1 MNTQKITSLL
11 SIGQLAVDMHC
22 AERWVQLCKD
32 AYHDKI
38 REVDDTPKEDRDK
51 GWLSPYSEECAETIE
66 LTKGEYAAV
75 KAAKRK
81 VYNIKR
87 RINTAIRNSGLGS
100 ADAVHAVL
108 DAERGEI

>member
-11 SIGQLAVDMHC
+11 SIGQLAIDIYL
-22 AERWVQLCKD
+22 AEAVVALKKAD
-32 AYHDKI
+32 YY
-38 REVDDTPKEDRDK
+38 DRLHEFNVENPDQRMVK
-51 GWLSPYSEECAETIE
+51 LDPRDEQCSEIIE
-66 LTKGEYAAV
+66 FSKAKYAAV

-87 RINTAIRNSGLGS
+87 RINVAIRNSGLGA
-100 ADAVHAVL
+100 ADVIHAVL